1 MADDIKLLKDAINVG
16 EKTLLKFINKNINK
30 KEKALHQLHKEE
42 DKIHSRTKTKS
53 NHEKEQH
60 NDANISTQN
69 EDDEIDD
76 GSEENDEDDDEIDE
90 EEEEDEIP
98 QKHDQPS
105 SDKIKNT
112 TGSKDIENN
121 KNHDATST
129 NNNTSKPL
137 INTVNNTKFNEL
149 VDLIVQSLNNNN
161 DVKENVQNLSNET
174 TAKKNITLTENVKDT
189 AVENLTIK
197 IDNNNNQN
205 SSLLYHNGYK
215 FTTETAKSKDSSLHS
230 VDDEKVQGSK
240 KVKNKHFFFSVFLP
254 NTD

>member
-42 DKIHSRTKTKS
+42 DKLHSRTKTKS

-90 EEEEDEIP
+90 EEEDEIP
-98 QKHDQPS
+98 QKHDQPTI
-105 SDKIKNT
+105 DKIKNT

-205 SSLLYHNGYK
+205 SSLLYHNRYQ

-240 KVKNKHFFFSVFLP
+240 KVKNKLFFFSVFLP